1 MAIIDYVLETT
12 SQLSVLLPCAD
23 PRISEV
29 SSGGYRNCP
38 CRVICRLPG
47 ISRSHHGTSLR
58 CSVVERQIGHGHGV
72 RQVLAGGQVKLAG
85 SLRITQTR
93 EPDGRGNSS
102 LALFGSATRP
112 GCDASHMT
120 LGLGLFLTIT

>member
-1 MAIIDYVLETT
+1 MAILDYVVKTT

-23 PRISEV
+23 ARISEV
-29 SSGGYRNCP
+29 SSGGYGNCP

-72 RQVLAGGQVKLAG
+72 GQVLAGGQVKLAG

-93 EPDGRGNSS
+93 NRMGV
-102 LALFGSATRP
+102 
-112 GCDASHMT
+112 
-120 LGLGLFLTIT
+120 

>member
-1 MAIIDYVLETT
+1 MAIIDYVVKAT

-23 PRISEV
+23 ARISEV
-29 SSGGYRNCP
+29 SSGGYSNP

-72 RQVLAGGQVKLAG
+72 GQVLAGGQVKLAG

-93 EPDGRGNSS
+93 TGWACE
-102 LALFGSATRP
+102 
-112 GCDASHMT
+112 
-120 LGLGLFLTIT
+120 